1 MGGESLDQNR
11 SLIGHRSAPKVS
23 VGTKRGISEVEETSE
38 SSEKRT
44 KMRDLESVFRSE
56 SQAVIGGSKTL
67 NQDTYS
73 DSREI
78 DLNIDANPTSRKA
91 KALDLDLNAED
102 ISSSMNG
109 PFLPNKTNKDSKSGD
124 DFECR
129 SSVGPLDRNDSLRV
143 WKGLKQNN
151 YMSTLYGSAPPS
163 IPKPRGRKKV
173 NNDAMKKKMELAK
186 KEQVHRFARV
196 AAPSGLLNGLNPGI
210 INHVRNSKQVH
221 SIIEALVR
229 SEKNENRHS
238 GSKKSSHDVNS
249 SGVDRSGLCHG
260 DGLMGIRQM
269 SSDYGLFANSD
280 SSTRNL
286 LGNEDDK
293 LGLKLLPSV
302 TVGSDNISCLSN
314 DESGNLSNVSSLSV
328 EAANVASQWLE
339 LLNQDIRGRLSAL
352 RRSKK
357 RVQAVITTELPFLMS
372 REFSSN
378 PEKDGC
384 HYDQAVVNAHSVR
397 WRTLFAQMDGALS
410 EEESQLESW
419 LNQVKE
425 MQLHCDKG
433 LHKNS
438 LYNFSQQTVRVGNDG
453 RSGASDKIEKDLA
466 IRGAAASIYS
476 TCNFLLSQ

>member
-1 MGGESLDQNR
+1 MGGDCLDQNR
-11 SLIGHRSAPKVS
+11 SLIGHGSASKVS
-23 VGTKRGISEVEETSE
+23 VGTKRGIFEVQETSE

-56 SQAVIGGSKTL
+56 SQAVMGGSKTA
-67 NQDTYS
+67 NRDTYS
-73 DSREI
+73 DSREL

-91 KALDLDLNAED
+91 KAFDLDLNAED

-109 PFLPNKTNKDSKSGD
+109 PFLPYKTNKHSKSGD
-124 DFECR
+124 DFECG
-129 SSVGPLDRNDSLRV
+129 SSVGPLDRKDSLRV

-151 YMSTLYGSAPPS
+151 YMSTLYRSAPPS

-173 NNDAMKKKMELAK
+173 NNDAMMKKMELAK
-186 KEQVHRFARV
+186 KEQVHRFSRV

-229 SEKNENRHS
+229 SEKIENRHS
-238 GSKKSSHDVNS
+238 ESKKCSHDVNR
-249 SGVDRSGLCHG
+249 SGVDRSRLCHG
-260 DGLMGIRQM
+260 DCSMGRRH
-269 SSDYGLFANSD
+269 
-280 SSTRNL
+280 STRNL

-293 LGLKLLPSV
+293 LGLKLSPSV
-302 TVGSDNISCLSN
+302 TVGSENISCLSN
-314 DESGNLSNVSSLSV
+314 DESGNLST
-328 EAANVASQWLE
+328 ANVASQWLE
-339 LLNQDIRGRLSAL
+339 LLNQDIKGRLSAL

-357 RVQAVITTELPFLMS
+357 RVRAVIATELPFLMS
-372 REFSSN
+372 
-378 PEKDGC
+378 KDGC
-384 HYDQAVVNAHSVR
+384 HYDQAVVDAHTVR
-397 WRTLFAQMDGALS
+397 WRNLFAQMDGALS

-433 LHKNS
+433 LHENS
-438 LYNFSQQTVRVGNDG
+438 LHNFTQQTVYVGSDG
-453 RSGASDKIEKDLA
+453 RSGAADKIEKDLA

-476 TCNFLLSQ
+476 TCNFLLSMRNF